1 MSGVGFSVIIEWKID
16 IYTWLTGKGGRV
28 QQEQKKSEPQTE
40 SRNLHHEDLALKTA
54 AQYFGEE
61 LMPLLGI
68 TGKAKY
74 VAPTE
79 LIKLEARQMYQ
90 DFNYV
95 SADNTWIHLEF
106 ESDSITTED
115 LRRFRE
121 YEATTSRTYHV
132 QVITYVICS
141 SQVRKPITKL
151 TEGISIYRIKAV
163 RMKDRNSD
171 RLFALLEAKEK
182 QGVPLEKE
190 DLVPLLLSPLMSG
203 RLTIGERIVKSLHFL
218 QSSPNAVT
226 KTELEKMQA
235 VMYTLALKFLSKKD
249 LGKVKEMIFMT
260 ELGQML
266 VDDGIEIGLAK
277 GESKIVAMIR
287 KKLAKGLTISAISE
301 ELELDG
307 TYVKKVISLISEDAS
322 RNDLEIAEI
331 LISQN

>member
-1 MSGVGFSVIIEWKID
+1 MCSKN
-16 IYTWLTGKGGRV
+16 K
-28 QQEQKKSEPQTE
+28 KKSEPQTE

-132 QVITYVICS
+132 QIITYVICS

-163 RMKDRNSD
+163 RLKGRNSD

-218 QSSPNAVT
+218 QSAPNAVT

-277 GESKIVAMIR
+277 GESKIVA
-287 KKLAKGLTISAISE
+287 
-301 ELELDG
+301 
-307 TYVKKVISLISEDAS
+307 
-322 RNDLEIAEI
+322 
-331 LISQN
+331 

>member
-1 MSGVGFSVIIEWKID
+1 MAYRKRRPCAAR
-16 IYTWLTGKGGRV
+16 T
-28 QQEQKKSEPQTE
+28 KKSEPQTE

-163 RMKDRNSD
+163 RLKDRNSD

-203 RLTIGERIVKSLHFL
+203 V
-218 QSSPNAVT
+218 
-226 KTELEKMQA
+226 
-235 VMYTLALKFLSKKD
+235 
-249 LGKVKEMIFMT
+249 
-260 ELGQML
+260 
-266 VDDGIEIGLAK
+266 
-277 GESKIVAMIR
+277 
-287 KKLAKGLTISAISE
+287 
-301 ELELDG
+301 
-307 TYVKKVISLISEDAS
+307 
-322 RNDLEIAEI
+322 
-331 LISQN
+331 

>member
-1 MSGVGFSVIIEWKID
+1 
-16 IYTWLTGKGGRV
+16 
-28 QQEQKKSEPQTE
+28 
-40 SRNLHHEDLALKTA
+40 
-54 AQYFGEE
+54 
-61 LMPLLGI
+61 MPLLGI

-163 RMKDRNSD
+163 RLKGRNSD

-235 VMYTLALKFLSKKD
+235 VMYTLALKFLSNKD

-307 TYVKKVISLISEDAS
+307 TYVEKSNIPDIRRCLKKRSGNS
-322 RNDLEIAEI
+322 RNPHQPELMKPERQTAAARMD
-331 LISQN
+331 SRRFP

>member
-1 MSGVGFSVIIEWKID
+1 M
-16 IYTWLTGKGGRV
+16 
-28 QQEQKKSEPQTE
+28 
-40 SRNLHHEDLALKTA
+40 
-54 AQYFGEE
+54 
-61 LMPLLGI
+61 
-68 TGKAKY
+68 
-74 VAPTE
+74 
-79 LIKLEARQMYQ
+79 
-90 DFNYV
+90 
-95 SADNTWIHLEF
+95 
-106 ESDSITTED
+106 
-115 LRRFRE
+115 
-121 YEATTSRTYHV
+121 
-132 QVITYVICS
+132 
-141 SQVRKPITKL
+141 
-151 TEGISIYRIKAV
+151 
-163 RMKDRNSD
+163 
-171 RLFALLEAKEK
+171 
-182 QGVPLEKE
+182 
-190 DLVPLLLSPLMSG
+190 VPLLLSPLMSG

-218 QSSPNAVT
+218 QSAPNAVT

>member
-1 MSGVGFSVIIEWKID
+1 M
-16 IYTWLTGKGGRV
+16 

-163 RMKDRNSD
+163 RLKGRNSD

-218 QSSPNAVT
+218 QSAPNAVT
-226 KTELEKMQA
+226 
-235 VMYTLALKFLSKKD
+235 YTLALKFLSKKD

>member
-1 MSGVGFSVIIEWKID
+1 M
-16 IYTWLTGKGGRV
+16 

-132 QVITYVICS
+132 QIITYVICS

-163 RMKDRNSD
+163 RLKGRNSD

-218 QSSPNAVT
+218 QSAPNAVT

-277 GESKIVAMIR
+277 GESKIVA
-287 KKLAKGLTISAISE
+287 
-301 ELELDG
+301 
-307 TYVKKVISLISEDAS
+307 
-322 RNDLEIAEI
+322 
-331 LISQN
+331 

>member
-1 MSGVGFSVIIEWKID
+1 M
-16 IYTWLTGKGGRV
+16 

-121 YEATTSRTYHV
+121 YEATTSRTYQV

-163 RMKDRNSD
+163 RLKGRNSD
-171 RLFALLEAKEK
+171 RLFALLEAKD
-182 QGVPLEKE
+182 VRT
-190 DLVPLLLSPLMSG
+190 S
-203 RLTIGERIVKSLHFL
+203 
-218 QSSPNAVT
+218 
-226 KTELEKMQA
+226 
-235 VMYTLALKFLSKKD
+235 
-249 LGKVKEMIFMT
+249 
-260 ELGQML
+260 
-266 VDDGIEIGLAK
+266 DDWRK
-277 GESKIVAMIR
+277 NR
-287 KKLAKGLTISAISE
+287 KKPAFSPILPKCRNE
-301 ELELDG
+301 NG
-307 TYVKKVISLISEDAS
+307 TGKNAGRNVYVGA
-322 RNDLEIAEI
+322 
-331 LISQN
+331 

>member
-1 MSGVGFSVIIEWKID
+1 M
-16 IYTWLTGKGGRV
+16 
-28 QQEQKKSEPQTE
+28 QEHEEKEVTNQADPQ
-40 SRNLHHEDLALKTA
+40 NIHHEDLALKTA

-61 LMPLLGI
+61 LLPLLGI
-68 TGKAKY
+68 TDNVRY

-79 LIKLEARQMYQ
+79 NVTLEAKQMYQ

-163 RMKDRNSD
+163 RLKGRNSD

-218 QSSPNAVT
+218 QSAPNAVT

>member
-121 YEATTSRTYHV
+121 YEATTSRTYQV
-132 QVITYVICS
+132 QVITDVTGT
-141 SQVRKPITKL
+141 SQVRKPITNL
-151 TEGISIYRIKAV
+151 TYKIIIYLIKAFIL
-163 RMKDRNSD
+163 NSI
-171 RLFALLEAKEK
+171 K
-182 QGVPLEKE
+182 
-190 DLVPLLLSPLMSG
+190 
-203 RLTIGERIVKSLHFL
+203 
-218 QSSPNAVT
+218 
-226 KTELEKMQA
+226 
-235 VMYTLALKFLSKKD
+235 
-249 LGKVKEMIFMT
+249 
-260 ELGQML
+260 
-266 VDDGIEIGLAK
+266 
-277 GESKIVAMIR
+277 
-287 KKLAKGLTISAISE
+287 
-301 ELELDG
+301 
-307 TYVKKVISLISEDAS
+307 
-322 RNDLEIAEI
+322 
-331 LISQN
+331 

>member
-1 MSGVGFSVIIEWKID
+1 MAYRKRRPCAAR
-16 IYTWLTGKGGRV
+16 T
-28 QQEQKKSEPQTE
+28 KKSEPQTE

-132 QVITYVICS
+132 QIITYVICS

-163 RMKDRNSD
+163 RLKGRNSD

-218 QSSPNAVT
+218 QSAPNAVT

-307 TYVKKVISLISEDAS
+307 TYVEKVISLISEDAS